1 MAKSHFDIISDMEQ
15 PLLRMR
21 DLAEAVF
28 LMGASLSRGEAEAF
42 QAVALSIKENAE
54 RLEQMRKAAWRP
66 KVVTDAGAGSAA

>member
-1 MAKSHFDIISDMEQ
+1 MAKTHDIIDDMQE

-28 LMGASLSRGEAEAF
+28 LMTACLSVSQALAF
-42 QAVALSIKENAE
+42 QAVAESIKENAE

>member
-1 MAKSHFDIISDMEQ
+1 MAKPHDIIDDMQE

-28 LMGASLSRGEAEAF
+28 LMTACLSVSQALAF

-54 RLEQMRKAAWRP
+54 RLEQMRKSAWRP
-66 KVVTDAGAGSAA
+66 KVVPAAGAGSAA